1 MATQVI
7 RRRFTVNEYN
17 LMAQAGILHEDDRVE
32 LLEGEIVE
40 MAAIGSRHAACVN
53 RLNRILSEGLR
64 GRAIISV
71 QNPVRLG
78 EHSEPQPDLGVLRSR
93 PDFYS
98 ASHPGSS
105 DVMLLVEVADT
116 SDAYDRDL
124 KMPLYA
130 RHGISEVWLVDISS
144 RSIEVYRAPSPE
156 GYGNVQ
162 LAMSG
167 RSIAPQAFSDLELVV
182 EDVCLDSRR
191 ALPKPPLPLG
201 EGWGEGITQL

>member
-53 RLNRILSEGLR
+53 RLNRILSEGLG
-64 GRAIISV
+64 GRAIVSV

-78 EHSEPQPDLGVLRSR
+78 EHSEPQPDLALLRPS

-98 ASHPGSS
+98 NSHPGPA

-116 SDAYDRDL
+116 SEGYDRDV

-130 RHGISEVWLVDISS
+130 QYGISEVWLVELSS
-144 RSIEVYRAPSPE
+144 RSIEIYRDPVPE
-156 GYGNVQ
+156 GYRDIQ
-162 LAMSG
+162 LAMPG
-167 RSIAPQAFSDLELVV
+167 RSIAPQAFPDLELVV
-182 EDVCLDSRR
+182 EDLF
-191 ALPKPPLPLG
+191 G
-201 EGWGEGITQL
+201 

>member
-7 RRRFTVNEYN
+7 RRRFTVNEYY

-53 RLNRILSEGLR
+53 RLNRILSEGL
-64 GRAIISV
+64 GSRAIISV

-78 EHSEPQPDLGVLRSR
+78 EHSEPQPDLTLLRPR

-98 ASHPGSS
+98 ESHPESA

-116 SDAYDRDL
+116 SEDYDREV

-130 RHGISEVWLVDISS
+130 RYGITEAWLVDLSS
-144 RSIEVYRAPSPE
+144 RSIEMYRDPVLE
-156 GYGNVQ
+156 GYRDIQ
-162 LAMSG
+162 LAMPG
-167 RSIAPQAFSDLELVV
+167 CSIAPQAFPDLELVV
-182 EDVCLDSRR
+182 EKVF
-191 ALPKPPLPLG
+191 G
-201 EGWGEGITQL
+201 

>member
-7 RRRFTVNEYN
+7 RRRFTANEYN

-78 EHSEPQPDLGVLRSR
+78 DHSEPQPDLAVLRPR

-98 ASHPGSS
+98 NSHPGAS
-105 DVMLLVEVADT
+105 DVLLLVEVADT
-116 SDAYDRDL
+116 SEGYDRDV
-124 KMPLYA
+124 KIPLYA
-130 RHGISEVWLVDISS
+130 RYGISEVWLVDLSS
-144 RSIEVYRAPSPE
+144 RSIEVYRDPDPE
-156 GYGNVQ
+156 GYRDIQ
-162 LAMSG
+162 LAMPG
-167 RSIAPQAFSDLELVV
+167 RSIAPQAFRDLELVV
-182 EDVCLDSRR
+182 EEVS
-191 ALPKPPLPLG
+191 G
-201 EGWGEGITQL
+201 